1 MIYNSRIKP
10 RKRQMNP
17 FSASN
22 VNQKQYSQI
31 EEWHKNEPELAN
43 IVEESIFLTY
53 VTSNNMC
60 NYKLWHEEDF
70 ARRTD
75 VKDSEIADVKRKIDK
90 WNQQRNDFI
99 EKIDESFIKDYQSL
113 YPSDANS
120 RQHSE
125 TIGSILDKL
134 SILSLK
140 IYHMLELIEVYPQRE
155 DFTRKLTTLQQQ
167 RKDLVVCL
175 AELLED
181 IYQGKRYIKIYR
193 QMKMYNNPETNAQL
207 NKDLK

>member
-1 MIYNSRIKP
+1 MIYNFRIKI
-10 RKRQMNP
+10 RKNQMNP
-17 FSASN
+17 FSAN
-22 VNQKQYSQI
+22 KVNQKQYSQI
-31 EEWHKNEPELAN
+31 EDWHINEPELAN
-43 IVEESIFLTY
+43 IEEENIFLTF

-75 VKDSEIADVKRKIDK
+75 VKDGEIAEVKRKIDS

-99 EKIDESFIKDYQSL
+99 EKIDESFIKEYQAL
-113 YPSDANS
+113 YPLDVNS

-134 SILSLK
+134 SILGLK
-140 IYHMLELIEVYPQRE
+140 IFHMLELIEVYPQRE
-155 DFTRKLTTLQQQ
+155 DFRSKLTTLQQQ

-193 QMKMYNNPETNAQL
+193 QMKMYNDPETNAQL
-207 NKDLK
+207 NKELK

>member
-1 MIYNSRIKP
+1 
-10 RKRQMNP
+10 MNP

-43 IVEESIFLTY
+43 IAEESIFLTY

-75 VKDSEIADVKRKIDK
+75 VKDSEIAEVKRKIDK

-99 EKIDESFIKDYQSL
+99 EKIDESYIKDYQSL
-113 YPSDANS
+113 YPIVENS

-134 SILSLK
+134 SILGLK

-155 DFTRKLTTLQQQ
+155 DFTRKLSTLQQQ
-167 RKDLVVCL
+167 RKDSVVCL

-181 IYQGKRYIKIYR
+181 ICQGKRYIKIYR
-193 QMKMYNNPETNAQL
+193 QMKMYNDPETNAQL